1 MVYGVTVSADS
12 CRVTGESNLSLMR
25 ELHSPLTYF
34 CLLYHRPLS
43 VDAVDTWGS
52 TYLVRAIPFAAMRK
66 KIENRFIKSFLY
78 YIPYAVLSAMTL
90 PAAFYATGNIISGA
104 VGLAVGGF
112 FAYRGKGL
120 TFVAVVSCAAAFL
133 AECVIRLVAQ

>member
-1 MVYGVTVSADS
+1 MTDFWIY
-12 CRVTGESNLSLMR
+12 
-25 ELHSPLTYF
+25 
-34 CLLYHRPLS
+34 LLIL
-43 VDAVDTWGS
+43 AGS

-90 PAAFYATGNIISGA
+90 PAAFYATGNIISGT

-120 TFVAVVSCAAAFL
+120 TFVAVVSCTAAFL
-133 AECVIRLVAQ
+133 AECVIRLVA

>member
-1 MVYGVTVSADS
+1 MKDFWIY
-12 CRVTGESNLSLMR
+12 
-25 ELHSPLTYF
+25 
-34 CLLYHRPLS
+34 LLIL
-43 VDAVDTWGS
+43 AGS
-52 TYLVRAIPFAAMRK
+52 TYLVRAIPFAALRK

-90 PAAFYATGNIISGA
+90 PAAFYATGNVISGA

-120 TFVAVVSCAAAFL
+120 TLVAVVSCAAAFA
-133 AECVIRLVAQ
+133 AECVLRLIQQA

>member
-1 MVYGVTVSADS
+1 MTDFWIY
-12 CRVTGESNLSLMR
+12 
-25 ELHSPLTYF
+25 
-34 CLLYHRPLS
+34 LLIL
-43 VDAVDTWGS
+43 AGS

-90 PAAFYATGNIISGA
+90 PAAFYATGNVISGA

-120 TFVAVVSCAAAFL
+120 TVVAVVSCAAAFL
-133 AECVIRLVAQ
+133 AECVLRLIQQA